1 MPELLAAQIREA
13 VAGARYSRAAG
24 LWKDYAAE
32 VSAEVS
38 AGSAAR
44 LPEMRELIEWT
55 RVTVTCARAQA
66 LRNHSARL
74 MEIHAAGA
82 YDRGSH

>member
-1 MPELLAAQIREA
+1 MPEPLAAQIREA
-13 VAGARYSRAAG
+13 VAAARYSQAAG

-38 AGSAAR
+38 AGSGAR
-44 LPEMRELIEWT
+44 LPEMHELIEWT

-66 LRNHSARL
+66 RRSYSARL